1 MSQRMSRSGLGVA
14 ATVLLLAGC
23 TSAADPDPGAEDAGV
38 GEVVE
43 VPGVVVDGDS
53 AALSPD
59 GARIA
64 VPCDGSICVWRTAD
78 GALVDTFDG
87 GAVVAWSPDGET
99 LATDLVQGGVVS
111 VVLLDARTGEE
122 QGTYAAYT
130 SEEAQDA
137 PGEGLLDVAFAPDGA
152 FVAGVGADGLVRLFS
167 LTDPSHV
174 VPVDPPGEAPVAV
187 AWSPDRA
194 EVAVASSDAPTAI
207 FDVDSGKELAVL
219 GTAPQGDVAWSADGA
234 VIATASFALDDDA
247 ATTVWD
253 AGSGD
258 VEATLPRAGY
268 RLAFSGRDALVL
280 SEKNEPGVLVWTW
293 ADDDVRTL
301 EGATDDPRTVLVS
314 PDSRIMAVSPRDG
327 VLAWQAAGGEPTTFD
342 EPPSGEGE

>member
-1 MSQRMSRSGLGVA
+1 MSRGMRRNGLVAA

-23 TSAADPDPGAEDAGV
+23 TSTADPGPEGTGD

-43 VPGVVVDGDS
+43 VPGVLVDGDS

-59 GARIA
+59 GSRVA
-64 VPCDGSICVWRTAD
+64 VPCDGSICVWSTAD

-99 LATDLVQGGVVS
+99 LATDRVQDGVVG

-130 SEEAQDA
+130 SEEVQD
-137 PGEGLLDVAFAPDGA
+137 GSGDGLLDVAFSPDGA
-152 FVAGVGADGLVRLFS
+152 FVAAAGADGLVRLFS

-174 VPVDPPGEAPVAV
+174 VPVDAPGEAPVAV
-187 AWSPDRA
+187 AWSPDGA
-194 EVAVASSDAPTAI
+194 KVAVASSDAPTAI
-207 FDVDSGKELAVL
+207 LDADPGKELAVL
-219 GTAPQGDVAWSADGA
+219 GATPQGDVAWSADGA

-258 VEATLPRAGY
+258 VVASLPRPGY
-268 RLAFSGRDALVL
+268 RLAFDGRDALVL

-301 EGATDDPRTVLVS
+301 EGATDEPRAVLVP
-314 PDSRIMAVSPRDG
+314 PDSRILAVSPRDG
-327 VLAWQAAGGEPTTFD
+327 VLAWEAAGGEPTTFD
-342 EPPSGEGE
+342 APTPDQAE